1 MSVHT
6 QSTLEFRDA
15 ADCKLDPSS
24 VLLLEVAINLP
35 ADDADE
41 LDAVKNLLSDRHR
54 ICTHALALAK
64 PDAAILQAF
73 SSHHSFGGCLSS
85 GEVM

>member
-1 MSVHT
+1 MLQMQIGSVICPP
-6 QSTLEFRDA
+6 LEGGYQF
-15 ADCKLDPSS
+15 
-24 VLLLEVAINLP
+24 P

-41 LDAVKNLLSDRHR
+41 LDAVTNLLSDRHR

-64 PDAAILQAF
+64 PGAAILQAF